1 MQPILVSVNVEFVNY
16 MGLTLTTHAYKDEK
30 GNVQFNVL
38 TSEVADALGAW
49 QEFPSK
55 WLKRLQVKGLVP
67 GKIKALGVD
76 GKTKIHACIALNDVS
91 KVLLALVANGNE
103 RARQVMEDMSALT
116 FYQLASD
123 AFGLKFEKEER
134 QEWVD
139 KRLKGKAT
147 HRTHT
152 DAIMEWGIRTT
163 GQKPDGKV
171 YADITNGIYI
181 YCFRKTAAELKAEKG
196 VKKGQLLRDFF
207 NPKELSQVEALE
219 QVIMMAIDRGAD
231 PYAALAKL
239 SL

>member
-16 MGLTLTTHAYKDEK
+16 MGLTLTTHASKDEK

-38 TSEVADALGAW
+38 ASEVADAFGAS
-49 QEFPSK
+49 QEKPSQ
-55 WLKRLQVKGLVP
+55 WLERLQVKGLVLH
-67 GKIKALGVD
+67 KIKALGGD
-76 GKTKIHACIALNDVS
+76 GKTKTYTCIALNDVS

-103 RARQVMEDMSALT
+103 RARQVMEDMSTLT

-134 QEWVD
+134 QEWMD

-147 HRTHT
+147 RRTLT
-152 DAIMEWGIRTT
+152 DALMEWGIRTT
-163 GQKPDGKV
+163 GQKPEGQL
-171 YADITNGIYI
+171 YSDITNGIYI

-196 VKKGQLLRDFF
+196 IKKGQLLRDFF

-219 QVIMMAIDRGAD
+219 QVIMMTVDRGAN
-231 PYAALAKL
+231 PYAALSKL

>member
-1 MQPILVSVNVEFVNY
+1 MKGTVTNVNIGPLVIEGLLMEDGTFGIAQQQVAAIFSVIP
-16 MGLTLTTHAYKDEK
+16 
-30 GNVQFNVL
+30 
-38 TSEVADALGAW
+38 TSA
-49 QEFPSK
+49 PK
-55 WLKRLQVKGLVP
+55 WLKSILGEGFQRFQVTTNRNEGTNQNRKENVIPIAEFERLLFEMALRGDARAIRMSRALIGLS
-67 GKIKALGVD
+67 L
-76 GKTKIHACIALNDVS
+76 TQ
-91 KVLLALVANGNE
+91 LL
-103 RARQVMEDMSALT
+103 
-116 FYQLASD
+116 SD

-147 HRTHT
+147 RRTHT

-219 QVIMMAIDRGAD
+219 QVIMMAVDRGAN